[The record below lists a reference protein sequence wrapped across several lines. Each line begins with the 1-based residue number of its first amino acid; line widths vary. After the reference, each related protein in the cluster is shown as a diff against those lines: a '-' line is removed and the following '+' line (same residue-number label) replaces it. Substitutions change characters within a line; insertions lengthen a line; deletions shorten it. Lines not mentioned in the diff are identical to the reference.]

1 VAIGRIN
8 RLPEGSGAEQYDAV
22 SGEMDIASKP
32 PDGLIF
38 HSAGELEGRFQIFNV
53 WRSAED
59 ADRFDRERVRPALV
73 AVLGEE
79 RVAAMPEAE
88 SVDVALHN
96 YQIPGGG

>member
-8 RLPEGSGAEQYDAV
+8 RFPEGVGAEQYDAV
-22 SGEMDIASKP
+22 TREMDIASNP

-38 HSAGELEGRFQIFNV
+38 HSAGDLEGRFQIFNV

-59 ADRFDRERVRPALV
+59 ADRFVRERLRPAQV
-73 AVLGEE
+73 TVMGEE
-79 RVAAMPEAE
+79 RVAEMPDAE
-88 SVDVALHN
+88 WIDVALHN